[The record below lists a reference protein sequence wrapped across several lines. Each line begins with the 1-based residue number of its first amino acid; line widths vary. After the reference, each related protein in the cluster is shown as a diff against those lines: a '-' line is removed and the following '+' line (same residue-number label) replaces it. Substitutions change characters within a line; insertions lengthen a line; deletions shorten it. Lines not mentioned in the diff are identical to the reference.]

1 MLKCRDIAVLASEY
15 NDGRLSESRE
25 LAVKE
30 HLAQCKSC
38 QYFQSALEDVC
49 NLACSQ
55 GLQSTVTEEN
65 SMIDRI
71 KRRVSGEI
79 RRVSAAESVSPAAS
93 ASNEPILESVQQSD
107 NEKVARVFEDILRT
121 EGFVANIFRAFA
133 HQPEV
138 LEQNWA
144 REKSLMH
151 GGILS
156 SKLKSS
162 IVVVVSA
169 DNGCPYCV
177 HHHRAA
183 LMEAGLTLDEVN
195 RIEQEPQSA
204 PLSGKEVAL
213 LLLARQANL
222 NPRKA
227 GLLFVGKARDCGAT
241 DAEIVEAMSVME
253 LYSSWNKF
261 IAMMNVQLES
271 DVG

>member
-15 NDGRLSESRE
+15 HDGRLSESRE
-25 LAVKE
+25 LAFKE
-30 HLAQCKSC
+30 HLARCEPC
-38 QYFQSALEDVC
+38 RRFQNALADAPHLV
-49 NLACSQ
+49 CSQ
-55 GLQSTVTEEN
+55 DQRSAVPEETG
-65 SMIDRI
+65 MIDRI
-71 KRRVSGEI
+71 KKRVSGEV
-79 RRVSAAESVSPAAS
+79 RRVSAAESVIPSKS
-93 ASNEPILESVQQSD
+93 ASNEPVLEGVQQSD
-107 NEKVARVFEDILRT
+107 NEKVAHVFDDILQT

-144 REKSLMH
+144 REKALMH

-156 SKLKSS
+156 SKLKSA

-183 LMEAGLTLDEVN
+183 LMEEGLTLEGVN
-195 RIEQEPQSA
+195 RVEQQPESA
-204 PLSGKEVAL
+204 PLPEKEIAL

-261 IAMMNVQLES
+261 IAMMNVQIES

>member
-30 HLAQCKSC
+30 HLAECEPC
-38 QYFQSALEDVC
+38 RRFQSALVNTC
-49 NLACSQ
+49 NAARSQ
-55 GLQSTVTEEN
+55 GLQPTEPEE
-65 SMIDRI
+65 SRMIDRI
-71 KRRVSGEI
+71 KSRVSSEV
-79 RRVSAAESVSPAAS
+79 RRLSAAASPVPS
-93 ASNEPILESVQQSD
+93 TPASNEPVLEGVQEIND
-107 NEKVARVFEDILRT
+107 ERVARVYDDILRT
-121 EGFVANIFRAFA
+121 QGFVANLYKAFA

-156 SKLKSS
+156 AKLKSS

-169 DNGCPYCV
+169 DNDCPYCV
-177 HHHRAA
+177 HHHRVA
-183 LMEAGLTLDEVN
+183 LKEEGLTEEEIH
-195 RIEQEPQSA
+195 RIEQDPGSA
-204 PLSGKEVAL
+204 PLPRKEVAL

-222 NPRKA
+222 SPRKA